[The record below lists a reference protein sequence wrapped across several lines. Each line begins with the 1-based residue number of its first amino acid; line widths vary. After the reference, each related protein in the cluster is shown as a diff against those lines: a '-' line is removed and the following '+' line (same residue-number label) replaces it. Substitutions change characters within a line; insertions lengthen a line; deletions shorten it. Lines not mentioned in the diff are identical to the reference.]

1 MYMYQHSRLKTNRL
15 GFFQKFKNF
24 DYILLFC
31 IIILGFISLVTMYS
45 TDGGQVLFHT
55 KSHFTK
61 LIVFTIMMLII
72 SFINIKY
79 WFALGYLSYLVVI
92 GLLVGTYLFGITS
105 SGSQRWINLYFI
117 NLQPSELMKVF
128 IILCLAKY
136 FHRMKLENVNSIYTI
151 LSSLIIIMLP
161 MGLVIVQPDL
171 GTSLL
176 IGISG
181 IAVLWFAGVNHKYFI
196 YTMLGFVIS
205 LPFIIAFLKPYQK
218 LRVLTFLN
226 PDRDPLGAGYQIIQ
240 SKIAV
245 GSGGIF
251 GKGFLKGTQSYLEF
265 LPEKHTD
272 FIFTLFSEE
281 FGFVGSAILL
291 IIYAIIIYRIVAIG
305 ASCRSYFAKIFCYSF
320 GAAIFVFITINM
332 SMVLGLLPIVGSP
345 LPIMS
350 YGGSSMLATMIGFGI
365 VMSARVHNQQLI
377 A

>member
-1 MYMYQHSRLKTNRL
+1 MYQHTRLTTNQFN
-15 GFFQKFKNF
+15 FFQKFKNF
-24 DYILLFC
+24 DYILLVC
-31 IIILGFISLVTMYS
+31 ILLLGFISLVTMYS
-45 TDGGQVLFHT
+45 TEGGKILFHT

-61 LIVFTIMMLII
+61 LIVFTVMMLIF
-72 SFINIKY
+72 SFINIKF
-79 WFALGYLSYLVVI
+79 WFSIGYFSYFI
-92 GLLVGTYLFGITS
+92 AICLLVWTYFFGLTS
-105 SGSQRWINLYFI
+105 SGSKRWIDLYFI
-117 NLQPSELMKVF
+117 NLQPSELMKIF

-151 LSSLIIIMLP
+151 LTSLIIIILP
-161 MGLVIVQPDL
+161 MGMVIVQPDL
-171 GTSLL
+171 GTSIL
-176 IGISG
+176 IAISG
-181 IAVLWFAGVNHKYFI
+181 IAVLWFAGINYKYFI
-196 YTMLGFVIS
+196 YTVLGFLIL

-226 PDRDPLGAGYQIIQ
+226 PDKDPLGAGYQIIQ

-281 FGFVGSAILL
+281 FGFVGSALL
-291 IIYAIIIYRIVAIG
+291 LVIYAIIIYRTVAIG
-305 ASCRSYFAKIFCYSF
+305 ASSRSYFAKIFCYSF
-320 GAAIFVFITINM
+320 GAAIFVYIIINM

-365 VMSARVHNQQLI
+365 VMSAKVHNQQLI